1 MSLTDL
7 QEKAL
12 AYYLADQAAQLN
24 MVGRWWPTHDLISI
38 IADKIEQAVRP
49 FGMAARAAAKPA
61 AEALAERLIASGAYV
76 SQSGKFGGTM
86 HQFQPDACKAE
97 LAKLRAE
104 NPIVCAAEAAGPDYW
119 TEAFAAAAA

>member
-38 IADKIEQAVRP
+38 IADKVEQAVRP
-49 FGMAARAAAKPA
+49 FGTAARAASKPA
-61 AEALAERLIASGAYV
+61 AEAYVDQLIASGAYV
-76 SQSGKFGGTM
+76 SQAGKFGGTM
-86 HQFQPDACKAE
+86 HQFQPDVYKAE
-97 LAKLRAE
+97 LAKLQAE
-104 NPIVCAAEAAGPDYW
+104 NPIVREAEAAGPDYW
-119 TEAFAAAAA
+119 TEAFAAATA